1 MAQLLFDL
9 GQRAAQ
15 GREDFLVAPC
25 NEVAVAWID
34 RWPEWP
40 GAAFALFGPPGCGKT
55 HLLQVWR
62 AMSGAVEIDPA
73 ALPGALGEMRLP
85 ELLGPA
91 KAVALDGCDAFA
103 CGDARSERA
112 LLHLHN
118 LVVESGGHL
127 LFTARQAPA
136 RWPLALPDLKSRLA
150 AVQAIALE
158 APDDAL
164 IEALLFKLFADR
176 QLAASAEV
184 VGYLVSRMERSHGA
198 ARRLVAAIDRAA
210 LLSRREITV
219 PLARQV
225 LHDLEAPPNQ
235 QTESDTKSR

>member
-9 GQRAAQ
+9 GHRVAQ

-55 HLLQVWR
+55 HLLQVWC
-62 AMSGAVEIDPA
+62 AMSGAIEIDPA
-73 ALPGALGEMRLP
+73 ALPTARDETRLP
-85 ELLGPA
+85 ELLGAA
-91 KAVALDGCDAFA
+91 KAVALDRCDEFPG
-103 CGDARSERA
+103 GDDRSERA

-118 LVVESGGHL
+118 LVVERGGHL
-127 LFTARQAPA
+127 LFAARQAPA
-136 RWPLALPDLKSRLA
+136 RWPLVLPDLKSRLA
-150 AVQAIALE
+150 AVQAVALD

-164 IEALLFKLFADR
+164 IEALLVKLFADR
-176 QLAASAEV
+176 QLAVAPEV
-184 VGYLVSRMERSHGA
+184 VSYLMGRIERSFDGARRVVAALDGA
-198 ARRLVAAIDRAA
+198 ALASHRR
-210 LLSRREITV
+210 ITV

-225 LHDLEAPPNQ
+225 LDGGC
-235 QTESDTKSR
+235 